1 MPDDAPL
8 KSEPVPR
15 PDPIQ
20 RPATAESP
28 VAKGGEKP
36 ARTVPP
42 ETAASSK
49 RKKSNLRRLVALAV
63 LAVAVIGGATYWWLN
78 RGLVSTDDAFI
89 DGNAVTLSPQVGGKV
104 LRLLIDDNQPVKA
117 GDLLLEID
125 PRDYEAARDSA
136 KAQLARAEAAEA
148 EASANL
154 DLTQA
159 TTAASIA
166 SAEAGLELATAALAQ
181 ARAQLVSSTAEADRA
196 GADVKRYRTLTKQD
210 YASHQTLDQAEATA
224 RSSAAQEL
232 SDTQGVTVAQAKI
245 GQAQAALDQ
254 ARTAAQQVAVKAAQ
268 LLSAKADVEAARAA
282 LHTAEINLAYTKIQA
297 PQTGYITRRQVNDGD
312 VVDKNQIL
320 ATLVY
325 GAPWVTAN
333 FKETQLTDMR
343 PGQPVTIHVDA
354 YPGVDFRGH
363 VDSIMHGSG
372 SHFSLLPPENAT
384 GNYVKVVQRV
394 PVKIIFDEDAATLQ
408 KDGHVLGLGMSAVP
422 TVDMRAEATNGASN
436 APTDTTTAK

>member
-154 DLTQA
+154 DLTKA

-245 GQAQAALDQ
+245 DQ
-254 ARTAAQQVAVKAAQ
+254 ARTAAEQIAVKAAQ
-268 LLSAKADVEAARAA
+268 QLSAKADVEAARAA

-363 VDSIMHGSG
+363 VDSMMHGSG

-394 PVKIIFDEDAATLQ
+394 PVKIVFDEDAATLQ

-422 TVDMRAEATNGASN
+422 TVDMRPGATN
-436 APTDTTTAK
+436 APTTATPAK